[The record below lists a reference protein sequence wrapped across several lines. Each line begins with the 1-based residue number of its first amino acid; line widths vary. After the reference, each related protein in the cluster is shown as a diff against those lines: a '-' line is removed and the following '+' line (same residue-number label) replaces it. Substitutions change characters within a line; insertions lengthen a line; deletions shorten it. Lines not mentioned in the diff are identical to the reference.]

1 MPDRGD
7 DLFQA
12 SIGAHAMVVLMMMM
26 TTMMVTMMTIMMMMI
41 SRHQIPIH
49 DRLRSY
55 DPSLEDADSCTY
67 PQHRLLLGTFEITLV
82 SMIMVTR
89 KC

>member
-1 MPDRGD
+1 
-7 DLFQA
+7 
-12 SIGAHAMVVLMMMM
+12 MMMM
-26 TTMMVTMMTIMMMMI
+26 MMVMMTMMTIMMII

-67 PQHRLLLGTFEITLV
+67 PQHLLLLGTFKIMLV
-82 SMIMVTR
+82 SMSHVDDDSQVLFDKST
-89 KC
+89 K